1 MLNNNEEIYKG
12 YEKYLKIKQRTNECS
27 KKWIKEHPE
36 NAKKN
41 NKTYYNKIKEEQ
53 PERYKDMLKKKVEQK
68 KAREGRQKNNIEL
81 VEIVK
86 MDEEELHPTL
96 QKLYF

>member
-1 MLNNNEEIYKG
+1 MENINDEIQKG

-27 KKWIKEHPE
+27 KKWQQSHPD

-53 PERYKDMLKKKVEQK
+53 PEKYKEMLKKKVEQK
-68 KAREGRQKNNIEL
+68 KERDSKKNIIEN
-81 VEIVK
+81 K
-86 MDEEELHPTL
+86 
-96 QKLYF
+96 

>member
-1 MLNNNEEIYKG
+1 MNINIEEIQKG

-53 PERYKDMLKKKVEQK
+53 PEKYKEMIKKKVEQK
-68 KAREGRQKNNIEL
+68 RIRENKKNIIEP
-81 VEIVK
+81 VEVVQINE
-86 MDEEELHPTL
+86 DDLHPTL

>member
-1 MLNNNEEIYKG
+1 MNINIDEIQKG

-53 PERYKDMLKKKVEQK
+53 PERYKEMIKKKIEQK
-68 KAREGRQKNNIEL
+68 RIRENKKNIIEP
-81 VEIVK
+81 VEVVEVK
-86 MDEEELHPTL
+86 EEELHPTL
-96 QKLYF
+96 QNLYF

>member
-1 MLNNNEEIYKG
+1 MLNNIEEIQKG

-53 PERYKDMLKKKVEQK
+53 PEKYKEMLKKKVQQK
-68 KAREGRQKNNIEL
+68 KAREGKLNIIEL
-81 VEIVK
+81 VVSEKV
-86 MDEEELHPTL
+86 DEEQLHPTL
-96 QKLYF
+96 QNLYF

>member
-53 PERYKDMLKKKVEQK
+53 PERYKEMLKRKVEQK
-68 KAREGRQKNNIEL
+68 KAREGKISEL
-81 VEIVK
+81 AEQV
-86 MDEEELHPTL
+86 DENELHPAI
-96 QKLYF
+96 QNLYF

>member
-1 MLNNNEEIYKG
+1 MLNNNEEIKKG

-53 PERYKDMLKKKVEQK
+53 PERYKEMLKKKVEQK

-86 MDEEELHPTL
+86 MDEEELHPAL
-96 QKLYF
+96 QNLYF

>member
-1 MLNNNEEIYKG
+1 MNINIEEIQKG

-53 PERYKDMLKKKVEQK
+53 PEKYKEMLKKKVEQK
-68 KAREGRQKNNIEL
+68 KAREGRLNIIEQ
-81 VEIVK
+81 VEVVQVNE
-86 MDEEELHPTL
+86 DDLHPTL

>member
-1 MLNNNEEIYKG
+1 MNINIDEIQKG

-53 PERYKDMLKKKVEQK
+53 PEKYKEMIKRKVEQK
-68 KAREGRQKNNIEL
+68 RIRENKRIIVEPVEV
-81 VEIVK
+81 VEIK
-86 MDEEELHPTL
+86 EEELHPAL
-96 QKLYF
+96 QNLYF

>member
-1 MLNNNEEIYKG
+1 MLNNDEIMKG

-53 PERYKDMLKKKVEQK
+53 PEKYKEMLKKKVEQK
-68 KAREGRQKNNIEL
+68 RIREGRNRNIIEL
-81 VEIVK
+81 VEVIKV
-86 MDEEELHPTL
+86 DEDELHPTL
-96 QKLYF
+96 QNLYF

>member
-1 MLNNNEEIYKG
+1 MELTIEEIKKG

-27 KKWIKEHPE
+27 KKWIKQHPE

-53 PERYKDMLKKKVEQK
+53 PERYKEMMKKKVEQK
-68 KAREGRQKNNIEL
+68 KIREGRQNIIEP
-81 VEIVK
+81 VEVVEVK
-86 MDEEELHPTL
+86 EEELHPTL
-96 QKLYF
+96 QNLYF

>member
-1 MLNNNEEIYKG
+1 MNINIDEIQKG
-12 YEKYLKIKQRTNECS
+12 YEKYLKIKHRTNECS

-53 PERYKDMLKKKVEQK
+53 PEKYKEMLKKKVEQK
-68 KAREGRQKNNIEL
+68 RIRENKRNIIEPIE
-81 VEIVK
+81 VIEIK
-86 MDEEELHPTL
+86 EDELHPTL
-96 QKLYF
+96 QNLYF

>member
-1 MLNNNEEIYKG
+1 MELNLEEIKKG
-12 YEKYLKIKQRTNECS
+12 YEKYIKIKERTNICS

-53 PERYKDMLKKKVEQK
+53 PDKYKAMLQRKVEQK
-68 KAREGRQKNNIEL
+68 KERNNKKKII
-81 VEIVK
+81 VEVPII
-86 MDEEELHPTL
+86 DIDDNDLHPSL
-96 QKLYF
+96 QNLYL